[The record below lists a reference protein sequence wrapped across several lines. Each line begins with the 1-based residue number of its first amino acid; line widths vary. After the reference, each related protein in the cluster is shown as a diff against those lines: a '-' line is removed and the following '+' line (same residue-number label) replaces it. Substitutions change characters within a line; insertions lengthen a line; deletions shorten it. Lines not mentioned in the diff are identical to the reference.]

1 MTRLR
6 YALLCICLTL
16 SLFHNEALGQLGRF
30 QKARKWT
37 DATGKFN
44 ETANLISSNGDVAVI
59 ELADGRKK
67 TVAVDRLST
76 EDQKFVEKF
85 VKSAFSDLKTR
96 AKECVFA
103 ADALQLYRDFQ
114 ESGLVSSDHRL
125 EIESRIEVLLAQSE
139 VDAIILDNKFLPKNQ
154 LLDFKSQT
162 HQRIRDWINFA
173 NQRFALQKD
182 VREDQKLLRLAI
194 KDDPTSIDGLIL
206 LSLLLEVRDAN
217 YSAAQRHLE
226 DAIRAGK
233 RYLSISSEND
243 KANLQIAMNNLG
255 VSYARSNRLPKAYK
269 TWTQSLELTTTFSSL
284 IKHNLARAS
293 LMVSNKKSGLSTN
306 NSTKRDLQ
314 SYQSLGGADGWKLM
328 SPVAFDG
335 KHWTDIRF
343 VLASKFSTI
352 NGRTIEDRRCVK
364 CNGTSLIRCLNKLCQ
379 NGSIRKDIYGRKVIQ
394 TPRGPRDGGYGLLCV
409 EHHKCPT
416 CNGDG
421 QHRCP
426 CCNGGRQN

>member
-154 LLDFKSQT
+154 LLVW
-162 HQRIRDWINFA
+162 HI
-173 NQRFALQKD
+173 
-182 VREDQKLLRLAI
+182 
-194 KDDPTSIDGLIL
+194 
-206 LSLLLEVRDAN
+206 
-217 YSAAQRHLE
+217 
-226 DAIRAGK
+226 
-233 RYLSISSEND
+233 
-243 KANLQIAMNNLG
+243 
-255 VSYARSNRLPKAYK
+255 
-269 TWTQSLELTTTFSSL
+269 
-284 IKHNLARAS
+284 
-293 LMVSNKKSGLSTN
+293 
-306 NSTKRDLQ
+306 
-314 SYQSLGGADGWKLM
+314 
-328 SPVAFDG
+328 
-335 KHWTDIRF
+335 
-343 VLASKFSTI
+343 
-352 NGRTIEDRRCVK
+352 C
-364 CNGTSLIRCLNKLCQ
+364 
-379 NGSIRKDIYGRKVIQ
+379 
-394 TPRGPRDGGYGLLCV
+394 
-409 EHHKCPT
+409 
-416 CNGDG
+416 
-421 QHRCP
+421 
-426 CCNGGRQN
+426 